1 MTLRPWRF
9 SLCFPLCT
17 LLALPLD
24 VAAQTRT
31 TVSLAT
37 ATPGGGFPV
46 YGDAFTA
53 VINEME
59 PTLQVV
65 PRNTEGSAENIPLLE
80 KGQIDIG

>member
-1 MTLRPWRF
+1 MKLSVPTL
-9 SLCFPLCT
+9 LLPLCT
-17 LLALPLD
+17 MLAVPFD
-24 VAAQTRT
+24 AAAQAKT

-65 PRNTEGSAENIPLLE
+65 PRN
-80 KGQIDIG
+80 KIGRAHV